1 MAFMSRAQESRCWAL
16 ACSTERSRVST
27 PQLRNSQFPINS
39 QNETPKTPKTP
50 KRRKLPKLRNS
61 QEPKRAVACRVHMY
75 EATGLGHVHQTLR
88 STGKTPRIRLRDR
101 PAGAVSANQG
111 QRRAITF

>member
-50 KRRKLPKLRNS
+50 KRRKLPKLPSGENS
-61 QEPKRAVACRVHMY
+61 QNFETPKNRSERWLAACICMKQQDWGTFTRPY
-75 EATGLGHVHQTLR
+75 DLR
-88 STGKTPRIRLRDR
+88 ERLLEY
-101 PAGAVSANQG
+101 AC
-111 QRRAITF
+111 AIV